1 MRRKAIIGASLVLAF
16 AAVLARL
23 TCPSLMGP
31 YGFSRQVYDRDGKLL
46 RLSLAPGQTYRVWTP
61 LEQLSPQ
68 LVEATLAYEDR
79 WFFVHPGINPVAL
92 VKATLSTYVTGER
105 RRGGSTLTMQLARLR
120 FGIDSRTVPGK
131 LTQIARALQL
141 ELSYSKHDLLEAYL
155 NLAPYGGNVEG
166 AGAAARVYFHKDV
179 LALSTPEA
187 MALAVMPQS
196 PAART
201 PTKAQEPEAL
211 RAARG
216 RLAQAWKQRHPEVK
230 DEALALDA
238 PLQLFTTRDL
248 PFLAPHAVERA
259 LATRTGDSLTLT
271 LDTALQTQLER
282 KVAAYVERR
291 AALGI
296 KNAAVLIVDSETAEV
311 LAHVGSANFHDA
323 SILGQVDG
331 VSASRS
337 PGSALKPIVY
347 ARALDEGLIHPRT
360 LLKDVPTRFG
370 SYNPENF
377 DSQYLGPMSATL
389 ALTRSRNVPAV
400 DLNLRLQR
408 DLHAVLD
415 EVKVKNLGAKDW
427 YGAGIVLG
435 AVEISMEELA
445 QLYVGLARGGAWTR
459 LKRVRGEAE
468 GPVRSIVSAEAAELT
483 LSMLSS
489 HDATLE
495 LWTTPRDT
503 VRVAWKTGTSYA
515 YRDAWTVGVA
525 GRYVLAVWVGNFDG
539 TPNPSFVG
547 RVAAAP
553 LFFDVVDGLRPRIS
567 SPEGARHPVPVKLTE
582 IEVCAASGLKPSAQC
597 PHVVRT
603 RAIPGVSPLGTCDV
617 HRVFH
622 VDAKTGER
630 RCTPSNDTRDEVFE
644 VWPSDIAKLFARAG
658 LARRAPPPQHEP
670 CEGDELISERPPRIL
685 SPQPDMTYH
694 LRRDR
699 PEQQHL
705 PLLAHADG
713 AARALTW
720 FAGAEVLGTVKPGEP
735 LEWSAPSG
743 RYELRAVDD
752 RGGVARVSVNIAWN
766 E

>member
-1 MRRKAIIGASLVLAF
+1 MLVLLSTILALGVF
-16 AAVLARL
+16 ARL
-23 TCPSLMGP
+23 TCPPLLSP
-31 YGFSRQVYDRDGKLL
+31 YSFSRRVSDRDGKLL
-46 RLSLAPGQTYRVWTP
+46 RLSLARDDTYRVWTP
-61 LEQLSPQ
+61 LEQMSRDLVDATQ
-68 LVEATLAYEDR
+68 LYEDR
-79 WFFVHPGINPVAL
+79 WFYVHPGVNPVAL
-92 VKATLSTYVTGER
+92 VKAAVSTYVTGER

-120 FGIDSRTVPGK
+120 YGIDSRTVPGK
-131 LTQIARALQL
+131 LSQIARAVQL
-141 ELSYSKHDLLEAYL
+141 ELTYSKHDLLEAYL

-179 LALSTPEA
+179 LALSLPEA
-187 MALAVMPQS
+187 LALAVLPQS

-201 PTKAQEPEAL
+201 PGAKLEPDTLRTARTKLGAAWLAEHPAL
-211 RAARG
+211 KR
-216 RLAQAWKQRHPEVK
+216 
-230 DEALALDA
+230 EALALDA
-238 PLQLFTTRDL
+238 PLQLFTVHDL

-259 LATRTGDSLTLT
+259 LATREGDALTLT
-271 LDTALQTQLER
+271 LDGSLQAQLER
-282 KVAAYVERR
+282 KVQAYVERR

-296 KNAAVLIVDSETAEV
+296 HNAAALLVDSETAEV
-311 LAHVGSANFHDA
+311 LAHVGSADFHDA

-331 VSASRS
+331 VTASRS
-337 PGSALKPIVY
+337 PGSALKPVVY

-400 DLNLRLQR
+400 ELNLSLQR
-408 DLHAVLD
+408 DLHAVLAD
-415 EVKVKNLGAKDW
+415 VGVRGLGDKDW

-435 AVEISMEELA
+435 AVEISMEELTA
-445 QLYVGLARGGAWTR
+445 LYVALARGGAWTP
-459 LKRVRGEAE
+459 LKRVRAEAE
-468 GPVRSIVSAEAAELT
+468 GPVRSIVSPEAAELT
-483 LSMLSS
+483 LSMLSA

-525 GRYVLAVWVGNFDG
+525 GRYVLAIWVGNFDG

-547 RVAAAP
+547 RTAAAP
-553 LFFDVVDGLRPRIS
+553 LFFDVVDGLRPRIVK
-567 SPEGARHPVPVKLTE
+567 PEGARRAPPVNLTE
-582 IEVCAASGLKPSAQC
+582 IEVCAASGKRPGPHC
-597 PHVVRT
+597 PHTVRT
-603 RAIPGVSPLGTCDV
+603 RVIPGVSPLGTCDV
-617 HRVFH
+617 HRLFH
-622 VDAKTGER
+622 VDVKTGER
-630 RCTPSNDTRDEVFE
+630 RCEAGPTTRDELFE

-658 LARRAPPPQHEP
+658 LPRKAPPALSEA

-685 SPQPDMTYH
+685 SPQPEMTYH
-694 LRRDR
+694 LRRDK
-699 PEQQHL
+699 PDEAKL

-713 AARALTW
+713 AARSLTW
-720 FAGAEVLGTVKPGEP
+720 FAGPEMLGTVKPGEP

-743 RYELRAVDD
+743 RYDLRAVDD
-752 RGGVARVSVNIAWN
+752 RGGVARVSVTIAWA